1 MGIKILFPLET
12 VDELGVYIC
21 CSLIFSLLCLLLL
34 LLVVVAVVVVVV
46 VIYVISNNQ
55 SMYSYIHETNRVSTV
70 HNVEAIL
77 CLQLMVHGKGF
88 VYLH

>member
-34 LLVVVAVVVVVV
+34 LLVVVAVVVVV